1 MLNRYEYCIDRTSP
15 ESLSKTALEAL
26 ACGLKVIRWDCR
38 VVSGLLGEHRPERVH
53 GMV

>member
-15 ESLSKTALEAL
+15 GSLSKTVLEAL
-26 ACGLKVIRWDCR
+26 ACGLKAIRWDGR
-38 VVSGLLGEHRPERVH
+38 VVSGLPKEHRPERVS